1 MVGPARTAS
10 HDIIE
15 PGSRRMESIQI
26 ISIVLSGL
34 NTAAAGIAAAG
45 IWFGIRAM
53 VRSND
58 KRGEQQ
64 DRAMA
69 LQRQFMAQQ
78 RESEDRRHKEAME
91 QQREF
96 AAQQREALAQQ
107 REAED
112 RRHKEAMEQQREALA
127 QQREAEDRR
136 HGEAMEQQREFAAQ
150 QREALAQQDRR
161 HEESMA
167 ALKELIRR
175 TAAPGSGTGE

>member
-1 MVGPARTAS
+1 
-10 HDIIE
+10 
-15 PGSRRMESIQI
+15 MESIQI

-69 LQRQFMAQQ
+69 LQRESVAQQ
-78 RESEDRRHKEAME
+78 REAEDRRHKEAME

-112 RRHKEAMEQQREALA
+112 RRHGEAMEQQREAS
-127 QQREAEDRR
+127 
-136 HGEAMEQQREFAAQ
+136 
-150 QREALAQQDRR
+150 AQQDRR

-175 TAAPGSGTGE
+175 TAAPGSGIGE